1 MTQNHYQVSEV
12 SKTPRVAA
20 ALGVHSRRN
29 DPFSAGNRN
38 TIEDPTSK
46 SAKATCFTVRIGARN
61 SGNRNTIGDSAA
73 IVPKVS

>member
-1 MTQNHYQVSEV
+1 MTQNNYHVSEV

-29 DPFSAGNRN
+29 GTFSAGNRN

-46 SAKATCFTVRIGARN
+46 AAKVTCFTVRIGARN
-61 SGNRNTIGDSAA
+61 SGNRNTIGDSSAK
-73 IVPKVS
+73 VPKVT